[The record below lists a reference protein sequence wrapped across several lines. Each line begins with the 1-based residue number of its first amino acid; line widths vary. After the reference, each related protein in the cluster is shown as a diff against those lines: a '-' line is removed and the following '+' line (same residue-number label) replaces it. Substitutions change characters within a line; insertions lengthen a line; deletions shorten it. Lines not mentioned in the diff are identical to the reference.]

1 MAASSSR
8 GELRWVAV
16 TNGGRDG
23 DGGADPTSLEAIW
36 PLSGQIEWGEL
47 AVGEPVTAASGSGD
61 RDNAGLVAMA
71 VTAVGRQ

>member
-1 MAASSSR
+1 M
-8 GELRWVAV
+8 AV

-23 DGGADPTSLEAIW
+23 DGGADPTSPEAIW

-61 RDNAGLVAMA
+61 RDNAGLAAMA
-71 VTAVGRQ
+71 VTASGRQ